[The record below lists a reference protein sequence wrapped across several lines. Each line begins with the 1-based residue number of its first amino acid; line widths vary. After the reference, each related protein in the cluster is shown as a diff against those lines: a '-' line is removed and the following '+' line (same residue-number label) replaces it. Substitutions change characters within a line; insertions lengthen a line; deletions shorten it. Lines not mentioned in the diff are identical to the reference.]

1 MPSIYSRLEEH
12 FNRSITVV
20 PTTDAN
26 SIVLFRDACV
36 SSKNWSEYK
45 HFIYLLGHNY
55 SRTDSTESTYLL
67 NYRGMIV
74 NCVCTKPSST
84 YFVFCL
90 DQKWRRLIRDNK
102 SVSYPHRQI

>member
-20 PTTDAN
+20 PTTDAM
-26 SIVLFRDACV
+26 LFRDAGA
-36 SSKNWSEYK
+36 SSKNWTEYK

-55 SRTDSTESTYLL
+55 SRTDSTESTYFL

-74 NCVCTKPSST
+74 NCVFAQTE
-84 YFVFCL
+84 FHLFCL
-90 DQKWRRLIRDNK
+90 L
-102 SVSYPHRQI
+102 S